1 MGGAAQAVLVST
13 AAVWTRSCYAL
24 QQIAEQCPHCGCDAA
39 AGGVPRVTPGL
50 NPLQSVMLCCALHVC
65 AGIRGKTLVINLP
78 GKPKSIRETFDEV
91 FKSIPYCIQLMG
103 GPYIETHVAVVPAF
117 RPPADK
123 RTGKPPAAGEGQLQ

>member
-1 MGGAAQAVLVST
+1 MRGFA
-13 AAVWTRSCYAL
+13 
-24 QQIAEQCPHCGCDAA
+24 
-39 AGGVPRVTPGL
+39 
-50 NPLQSVMLCCALHVC
+50 

-103 GPYIETHVAVVPAF
+103 GPYIETHDAVVPAF

-123 RTGKPPAAGEGQLQ
+123 RTAKPMPAEGTQ